1 MLGTAVEANET
12 TKIVPNMSGNGTNE
26 IAYHAPTGKQWV
38 VNTTQE
44 AYIDLETD
52 NTLASE
58 AYYEI
63 SFVGN
68 GIEIFAN
75 KNKNHGKVNYSV
87 DGENVIVADLYSA
100 SRTNPQ
106 SVYKVENLSEGIH
119 TLKAVLENTQSGSTF
134 VKEWVYFC
142 KTNSICKYYA

>member
-106 SVYKVENLSEGIH
+106 SVY
-119 TLKAVLENTQSGSTF
+119 
-134 VKEWVYFC
+134 
-142 KTNSICKYYA
+142 